1 MKLLL
6 AEDDKELS
14 NSIVRVLKF
23 NEYDVDQAFDGQE
36 ALDYLE
42 YVNYDLLILDVMMP
56 KLDGISVVKRLR
68 EKGNNIPVLML
79 TALGD
84 INDKVNGLDS
94 GADDYLTK
102 PFVIKELMA
111 RIRALVR
118 RSDKVILETS
128 KIGELELDKNNF
140 EIKYKDKSERLTAKE
155 FKLMELLIKNQNMLI
170 STEKIMEEIWDL
182 DSDAEINVVWVF
194 ISALRKK
201 LQSINANYEIKAVRG
216 VGYRLEEIKWQKN

>member
-216 VGYRLEEIKWQKN
+216 VGYRLEEIK

>member
-170 STEKIMEEIWDL
+170 STEKIMEEIWDI

>member
-170 STEKIMEEIWDL
+170 STEKIMEEIWDI

-216 VGYRLEEIKWQKN
+216 VGYRLEEIK